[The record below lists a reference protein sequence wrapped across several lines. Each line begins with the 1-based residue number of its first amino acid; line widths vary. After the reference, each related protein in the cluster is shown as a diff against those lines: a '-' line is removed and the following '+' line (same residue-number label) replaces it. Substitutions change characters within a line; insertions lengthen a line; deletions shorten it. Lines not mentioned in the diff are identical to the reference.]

1 MALLGKGMLI
11 TFTQVSDADEE
22 DYNEWYNREHID
34 ERVWMPGFHRA
45 RRYVADGPAPIK
57 YFATYETDTVEDLAH
72 PDYMKRLAN
81 QTEWSQRVMGRFT
94 AFERLTVT
102 VSVDLTHGFGGAVG
116 LARFFPE
123 EGVRDAL
130 RAHLGEELLP
140 HLGKRAGMLGAC
152 LVENDL
158 AVSDVGV
165 RAQGKEPPES
175 QTPEWIVILEGA
187 DVETVRTAVSFG
199 FGSGLERFG
208 LAPDAFVLTTY
219 RFLFGNAR

>member
-11 TFTQVSDADEE
+11 TFTQVDAADDE
-22 DYNEWYNREHID
+22 DYSEWYNREHID

-57 YFATYETDTVEDLAH
+57 YFATYETDTVEDLSH

-81 QTEWSQRVMGRFT
+81 QSEWSQRVMGRFT
-94 AFERLTVT
+94 AFERLTVRVT
-102 VSVDLTHGFGGAVG
+102 VDLTHGFGGAVS
-116 LARFFPE
+116 LARFFPG
-123 EGVRDAL
+123 EGIRDQL
-130 RAHLGEELLP
+130 REHLAESLLAS
-140 HLGKRAGMLGAC
+140 LSKRPGMLGAC

-165 RAQGKEPPES
+165 RAQGKEPPS
-175 QTPEWIVILEGA
+175 DQQPEWIIILEAA
-187 DVETVRTAVSFG
+187 DVDTARSAVSFG

-208 LAPDAFVLTTY
+208 LAPDAFALTTY